1 MDSKESQRYL
11 QEIITTG
18 QEPCVGNIVERD
30 LQIRV
35 LPQKVSVCMGVRRC
49 GKSTLMQGMMQSLI
63 EQGLPKENLVHLN
76 FMDERLPDL
85 LQGEWNRIYEAYY
98 GMYPHKR
105 RAEKVVFLFDEM
117 QDYPNWELFIERMR
131 RDENCD
137 IYLTGSSSR
146 LLSHEIASCLRGRTL
161 SWELFPF
168 SYGEYLTRCGVSRKR
183 ARTTAERLKQQK
195 AWVDYEQE
203 GGFPEVYGLPGTERR
218 NVLQEYFASILYR
231 DVVDRNK
238 VQHPVALR
246 HLSRRVINRV
256 GALFSI
262 NKNLNEFKS
271 LGISMTRAE
280 MENYLQWLEDAY
292 FLISVPC
299 ASASLGEQQR
309 RMKKLYCIDHA
320 LAAACGLRFT
330 ENAGSRLENIVA
342 VALRRCSRDLYYY
355 NTRNGHE
362 VDFLVHLPDG
372 RVHIVQVST
381 DIAGTTTR
389 NREVRALTEAMAEL
403 SLRHAY
409 LITQNHEEEIPTA
422 QGTIHVVP
430 AYLFLMGR
438 DPLWVEP

>member
-1 MDSKESQRYL
+1 MEIKDSQRYL
-11 QEIITTG
+11 QEIIIEG
-18 QEPCVGNIVERD
+18 QEPYVGNIVERD
-30 LQIRV
+30 LQIHV

-49 GKSTLMQGMMQSLI
+49 GKSTLMQGMMQSLV

-76 FMDERLPDL
+76 FMDERLPEL
-85 LQGEWNRIYEAYY
+85 MHGEWNRIYEAYY
-98 GMYPHKR
+98 SMYPHKR
-105 RAEKVVFLFDEM
+105 RTEKVVFLFDEM
-117 QDYPNWELFIERMR
+117 QDYPNWELFVERLR

-168 SYGEYLTRCGVSRKR
+168 SYGEYLTRSGISRKR
-183 ARTTAERLKQQK
+183 VRSTAERLKQQK
-195 AWVDYEQE
+195 AWVDYAQE
-203 GGFPEVYGLPGTERR
+203 GGFPEVYGLPKADRCK
-218 NVLQEYFASILYR
+218 VLQEYFASILYR

-246 HLSRRVINRV
+246 HLSRRVINQV

-262 NKNLNEFKS
+262 NKNINEFKS
-271 LGISMTRAE
+271 LGIPMTRVE

-330 ENAGSRLENIVA
+330 ENAGSQLENIVA
-342 VALRRCSRDLYYY
+342 VALRRCSRELYYY

-362 VDFLVHLPDG
+362 VDFLVQLPDG
-372 RVHIVQVST
+372 KVQIVQVSI
-381 DIAGTTTR
+381 DIEDTTTR
-389 NREVRALTEAMAEL
+389 KREVRALTEAMAEL
-403 SLRHAY
+403 SVQHAY
-409 LITQNHEEEIPTA
+409 IITQNREEEIHTP
-422 QGTIHVVP
+422 QGTIHVIP
-430 AYLFLMGR
+430 AYLFLMGVE
-438 DPLWVEP
+438 PLWAE